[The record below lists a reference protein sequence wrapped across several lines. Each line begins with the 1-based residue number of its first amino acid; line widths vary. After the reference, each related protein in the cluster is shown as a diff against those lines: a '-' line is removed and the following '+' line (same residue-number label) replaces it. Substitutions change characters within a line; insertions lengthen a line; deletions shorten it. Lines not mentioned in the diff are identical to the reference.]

1 MTRETPLAWRKE
13 WTLHRSTAST
23 DSRGNLKRTWDM
35 EHPDFTGAAGAA
47 SGVCWQ
53 VKSGASVASGAWT
66 RQELGERA
74 SGGATFDLFDAA
86 LAIAPFDRCTFGGS
100 VWEVRAVMPRSD
112 HRHVVLEEVRK
123 L

>member
-1 MTRETPLAWRKE
+1 MRQTPLAWRKE
-13 WTLHRSTAST
+13 WTLHRSATST
-23 DSRGNLKRTWDM
+23 DSRGNPKRTWDM

-53 VKSGASVASGAWT
+53 VKSGAWA

-74 SGGATFDLFDAA
+74 SGGATFDLFDSSVT
-86 LAIAPFDRCTFGGS
+86 IAPFDRCTFGGS
-100 VWEVRAVMPRSD
+100 VWEVRSVLLRSD
-112 HRHVVLEEVRK
+112 HRHIVLEEVKR